1 MSPCSGLVQNGQC
14 KCTFVVTHF
23 STFAVGDAVSTAK
36 TAVPLDPTNEP
47 QSPPSSAPNA
57 PNIAAIAGGIAGGIV
72 LIAIIAFLIMK
83 ARKNTAPASS
93 PSDLQKP
100 AGTEMQQV
108 AIDQL
113 HQKHPQPVTLPQY
126 STPVVP
132 LEKVQQ

>member
-14 KCTFVVTHF
+14 KCAFVVTHF
-23 STFAVGDAVSTAK
+23 STFAVGDAVS

-47 QSPPSSAPNA
+47 QSPPSSAPNT

-72 LIAIIAFLIMK
+72 LIAMIAFLIMK
-83 ARKNTAPASS
+83 ARKNTVLASS

-108 AIDQL
+108 AIDQ
-113 HQKHPQPVTLPQY
+113 KHPQTVTLPQY
-126 STPVVP
+126 SSSAVP

>member
-23 STFAVGDAVSTAK
+23 STFAVGDAVGN
-36 TAVPLDPTNEP
+36 AVPLDPTNEP

-57 PNIAAIAGGIAGGIV
+57 PNIAAIAGGIAGAIV
-72 LIAIIAFLIMK
+72 LIVVIAFLIMK
-83 ARKNTAPASS
+83 ARKTKVPASS

-108 AIDQL
+108 AIDQ
-113 HQKHPQPVTLPQY
+113 KHPQSVAVVTLPQY
-126 STPVVP
+126 STSAVP
-132 LEKVQQ
+132 LENVQQ

>member
-23 STFAVGDAVSTAK
+23 STFAVGDAVSI
-36 TAVPLDPTNEP
+36 AVPLDPTNEP

-83 ARKNTAPASS
+83 ARKNLAPTSS

-100 AGTEMQQV
+100 ASTEMHQV
-108 AIDQL
+108 AID
-113 HQKHPQPVTLPQY
+113 QKHPQPVTLPQY
-126 STPVVP
+126 APSVVP
-132 LEKVQQ
+132 LENVQQ